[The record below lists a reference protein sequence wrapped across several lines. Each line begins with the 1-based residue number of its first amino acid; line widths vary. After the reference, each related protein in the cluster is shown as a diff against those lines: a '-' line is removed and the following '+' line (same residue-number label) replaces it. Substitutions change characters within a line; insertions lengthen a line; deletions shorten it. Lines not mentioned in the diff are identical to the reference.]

1 MAEERVL
8 HVNDQSGWG
17 GGEHQTFLLIRG
29 LESLGVENH
38 ALVRR
43 GGALASRLAGLL
55 PPERLHMLPGAAW
68 PLLPVLARRWLPG
81 MDVVHA
87 HTGRATLAFAGCRGA
102 LRVAHRRIPD
112 RPSAAGLRRLAR
124 ADLVLCV
131 SDLIRARLETWGVG
145 SGGRPRLLTLHSAA
159 DLPVT
164 RPQAVPLA
172 GEPVLGFL
180 GHFRR
185 HKGLDLLLEALPA
198 VLGRHPDLVLHL
210 AGEGTEQAFLE
221 RRATEL
227 GVRARVVF
235 HPLPG
240 DAAAWLAGLDLFVMP
255 SREEG
260 LGSVALL
267 AQALGV
273 PVLATTAGGIPEGVA
288 HGRTGWLVDPGS
300 AAALAEGLALALGD
314 PVRRRDWGSAG
325 PAWVEERFTPEA
337 LSRRTLDA
345 YREARA

>member
-1 MAEERVL
+1 MAERRVL
-8 HVNDQSGWG
+8 HVNDQAGWG
-17 GGEHQTFLLIRG
+17 GGEHQTWLLIRG
-29 LESLGVENH
+29 LEALGVENH
-38 ALVRR
+38 ALVRQ
-43 GGALASRLAGLL
+43 GGALAARLARLL
-55 PPERLHMLPGAAW
+55 PEARLHRLPGAAW
-68 PLLPVLARRWLPG
+68 PLLPGLAWRWSRG

-112 RPSAAGLRRLAR
+112 RPSPGGLRRLDR

-131 SDLIRARLETWGVG
+131 SDLIRTRLESWGLG
-145 SGGRPRLLTLHSAA
+145 AGGRPRLLTLHSAA
-159 DLPVT
+159 DLPET
-164 RPQAVPLA
+164 SPRAVALA
-172 GEPVLGFL
+172 GNPALGFL

-198 VLGRHPDLVLHL
+198 VLPRHPGLVLHL
-210 AGEGTEQAFLE
+210 AGEGAEQTTLE
-221 RRATEL
+221 SLAAERGLA
-227 GVRARVVF
+227 VQVVF
-235 HPLPG
+235 HPLPA

-288 HGRTGWLVDPGS
+288 HGRTGWLVEPGS
-300 AAALAEGLALALGD
+300 AAALAEGLAQVLGD
-314 PVRRRDWGSAG
+314 PARLGKWGATG
-325 PAWVEERFTPEA
+325 PGWVEERFAPAA
-337 LSRRTLDA
+337 LARRTLDA
-345 YREARA
+345 YQETRR